1 LIRLVLKL
9 ILGVIEQYGV
19 VCTGARSGS
28 VDNSQVELEDDDE
41 GGGGSGVEEARP
53 LRTSLRR
60 SLIRAKRAA

>member
-9 ILGVIEQYGV
+9 ILGIIEQYV

-28 VDNSQVELEDDDE
+28 VENSQVELEDDDE